1 MTIILKKSDIRERI
15 FFMMET
21 DHKGKGTYI
30 GIRKVCV
37 TDVYNRLA
45 SCVRT
50 SGDALKNSLKVG
62 IRIVLEVR
70 NVCLHLSLSIAK
82 SSRDLKL
89 LA

>member
-1 MTIILKKSDIRERI
+1 
-15 FFMMET
+15 MMET

-30 GIRKVCV
+30 GISKVCV

-45 SCVRT
+45 NRVKT
-50 SGDALKNSLKVG
+50 SGDALKNSLKIG

-70 NVCLHLSLSIAK
+70 DVCFHPSLSIAK

-89 LA
+89 